1 MNLEVRSPL
10 IAVVIPCYA
19 VSRQVVGVLQR
30 IGPEVQ
36 RIYVVDDACPEESG
50 RMVRESVLDPRVR
63 VLTHPRNLG
72 VGAAVVTG
80 YRQAVADGADVVVKI
95 DGDGQMD
102 PRMLLRLVNPI
113 VAGVADYAKGNRF
126 FGVESMRPMP
136 TLRKLGNLALSLFSK
151 GSSGYW
157 QVFDPTNGY
166 TAIHAAVLRALPLD
180 KLEPRY
186 FFESDLLFRLNLLG
200 AVVCDI
206 PMTANYGTERS
217 GLQIGRAIPE
227 FLFKHLR
234 NMTKR
239 LVYVYF
245 LNDFSIASIELLL
258 GTACL
263 LFGTLF
269 GSWEWL
275 RSFRAG
281 VPASAGTVM
290 LAALPV
296 LLGVQLLLAFLAF
309 DVGRKET
316 VAFHRRISYLP
327 VDRFD
332 REGDVRA

>member
-1 MNLEVRSPL
+1 MNPQEHAPS

-19 VSRQVVGVLQR
+19 VSRQIVGVLQR
-30 IGPEVQ
+30 VGPEVQ
-36 RIYVVDDACPEESG
+36 RIYVVDDACPEASG
-50 RMVRESVLDPRVR
+50 RLVKDSVADPRVQ

-80 YRQAVADGADVVVKI
+80 YRQALADGADVIVKI

-102 PRMLLRLVNPI
+102 PKLLLRLVNPLA
-113 VAGVADYAKGNRF
+113 AGQADYAKGNRF
-126 FGVESMRPMP
+126 YGLESMRPMP
-136 TLRKLGNLALSLFSK
+136 TLRKLGNLALSLFNK

-166 TAIHAAVLRALPLD
+166 TAIHADVLKALPLD

-206 PMTANYGTERS
+206 PMKASYGDESS
-217 GLQIGRAIPE
+217 GLRIGRAIPE
-227 FLFKHLR
+227 FLFKHMR
-234 NMTKR
+234 NMAKR

-258 GTACL
+258 GIVCL

-269 GSWEWL
+269 GSWEWF

-316 VAFHRRISYLP
+316 VSFHRRVSHWP
-327 VDRFD
+327 DD
-332 REGDVRA
+332 STDSAGDG

>member
-1 MNLEVRSPL
+1 MSQPERTPL

-19 VSRQVVGVLQR
+19 VSRQILGVLER

-36 RIYVVDDACPEESG
+36 RIYVIDDACPEGSG
-50 RMVRESVLDPRVR
+50 RLVTESVSDPRVR

-72 VGAAVVTG
+72 VGAAVITG
-80 YRQAVADGADVVVKI
+80 YRQALVEGADIIVKI

-102 PRMLLRLVNPI
+102 PRLLLRLTNPL
-113 VAGVADYAKGNRF
+113 VAGTADYAKGNRF
-126 FGVESMRPMP
+126 YGLESMRSMP
-136 TLRKLGNLALSLFSK
+136 ALRKLGNLALSLFSK

-166 TAIHAAVLRALPLD
+166 TAIHAGVLKALPLD

-206 PMTANYGTERS
+206 PMAASYGTESS
-217 GLQIGRAIPE
+217 GLRIGRAIPE

-234 NMTKR
+234 NMAKR

-316 VAFHRRISYLP
+316 VPFHRRVSYWP
-327 VDRFD
+327 VDRTD
-332 REGDVRA
+332 SAGDG